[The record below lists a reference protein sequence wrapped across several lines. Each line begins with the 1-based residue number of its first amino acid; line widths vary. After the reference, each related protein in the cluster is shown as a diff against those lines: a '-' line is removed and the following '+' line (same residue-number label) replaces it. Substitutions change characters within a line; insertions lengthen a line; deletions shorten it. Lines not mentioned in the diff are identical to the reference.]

1 MKNFLI
7 ITFTLFGHILF
18 GQINPTLLIDNEP
31 IKIQG
36 ETSLPYWIGAGK
48 TMTLGQDAVS
58 ASVLEFTINSGNL
71 EFNQALNITSTGT
84 VPTGKVWKIE
94 AIGIGVNQSYNSISN
109 FSNSNVPSIFT
120 SPITFST
127 PGTYTWTVPPGVTS
141 ICIEAWGGGG
151 RGGSGFAIGSSFGYG
166 GGGGG
171 GAYGYQCFT
180 VIPGTSYTVVVGRGG
195 TTSSISNG
203 QASSVSSLISAD
215 GGTAGTSATSST
227 NGLGGVGGSSLANFN
242 ISGYNGTNGYNGT
255 QGLLPGGDG
264 GAGANGGVGG
274 DGANTTQST
283 ATQGNFPGG
292 GGGGGGNTTGAS
304 PYQTPG
310 NGGNGQ
316 IKIYF

>member
-1 MKNFLI
+1 MKNLLI
-7 ITFTLFGHILF
+7 ITFCIICNTLF
-18 GQINPTLLIDNEP
+18 GQINPTILIDNEP

-58 ASVLEFTINSGNL
+58 ASVLEFTVNSGNL
-71 EFNQALNITSTGT
+71 EFNQALNITSSGT

-94 AIGIGVNQSYNSISN
+94 AIGIGVNPSFNSISN

-151 RGGSGFAIGSSFGYG
+151 RGGSGFSTGSSFGYG

-171 GAYGYQCFT
+171 GAYAYQCFT
-180 VIPGTSYTVVVGRGG
+180 VTPGTSYTVVVGRGG
-195 TTSSISNG
+195 IAGTNNING
-203 QASSVSSLISAD
+203 LASSVGSLISA
-215 GGTAGTSATSST
+215 GGGLAGSAATSST
-227 NGLGGVGGSSLANFN
+227 NGVGGVGGSSLANFN
-242 ISGYNGTNGYNGT
+242 IIGSNGTNGYSGGNP
-255 QGLLPGGDG
+255 PGGDG
-264 GAGANGGVGG
+264 GNGANGGAGG
-274 DGANTTQST
+274 DGANTSSSVASEGTS
-283 ATQGNFPGG
+283 PGG
-292 GGGGGGNTTGAS
+292 GGGGGGNSTGAS

-316 IKIYF
+316 VKIYF